1 MQALVLAAGWAT
13 RLGSIT
19 GGGPKHLLP
28 IGSRTVIDFVLDRLA
43 AVPEVER
50 VTVITHDVFFQQ
62 FVEWAAARRG
72 PPPVT
77 VMSDGTNSL
86 DTRLGAVGDMAY
98 FIRESGIDDDLVAI
112 AGDNLFDFD
121 LAPLARAARQD
132 LVVGLYDVGS
142 LDLAT
147 RYGVVE
153 IDDAGVVTS
162 FVEKPERPRS
172 TLASAAI
179 YGIPRARL
187 GAVQA
192 FMDAGGDPDKS
203 GELIA
208 WLHTHERVLG
218 QVFTGRWIDIGSPDE
233 YERAQAEFGA

>member
-13 RLGSIT
+13 RLGTVT

-28 IGSRTVIDFVLDRLA
+28 IGPRTVIDFVLDRLG

-50 VTVITHDVFFQQ
+50 VSVITHDVFFPL
-62 FVEWAAARRG
+62 FMEWAAARPG
-72 PPPVT
+72 GPPVT
-77 VMSDGTNSL
+77 VMSDGTSSL
-86 DTRLGAVGDMAY
+86 GGRLGAVGDMAY
-98 FIRESGIDDDLVAI
+98 FIRESGVDDDLLAV

-121 LAPLARAARQD
+121 LAPLARAARRD

-153 IDDAGVVTS
+153 IDNEGVVTS

-187 GAVQA
+187 DAVQA

-208 WLHTHERVLG
+208 WLHTHQRVLG
-218 QVFTGRWIDIGSPDE
+218 QVFSGRWIDIGSPDE
-233 YERAQAEFGA
+233 YARAQAEFGA

>member
-1 MQALVLAAGWAT
+1 M
-13 RLGSIT
+13 
-19 GGGPKHLLP
+19 
-28 IGSRTVIDFVLDRLA
+28 IDFVVDRLSDI
-43 AVPEVER
+43 PEVER
-50 VTVITHDVFFQQ
+50 VTVITHDVFFPL
-62 FVEWAAARRG
+62 FMEWAAGRPG
-72 PPPVT
+72 GPPVT
-77 VMSDGTNSL
+77 VMSDGTSSL
-86 DTRLGAVGDMAY
+86 DGRLGAVGDMAY
-98 FIRESGIDDDLVAI
+98 FIRESGVDDDLLAV

-121 LAPLARAARQD
+121 LAPLARAARRD

-153 IDDAGVVTS
+153 IDDEGVVTS

-208 WLHTHERVLG
+208 WLHTHQRVLG
-218 QVFTGRWIDIGSPDE
+218 QVFSGRWIDIGSPDE
-233 YERAQAEFGA
+233 YARAQAEFGV

>member
-13 RLGSIT
+13 RLGTIT

-28 IGSRTVIDFVLDRLA
+28 IGSRTVIDFVVDRLSA
-43 AVPEVER
+43 IPEVER
-50 VTVITHDVFFQQ
+50 VTVITHDVFFQL
-62 FVEWAAARRG
+62 FEEWASDRAG
-72 PPPVT
+72 GTPVA

-86 DTRLGAVGDMAY
+86 DSRLGAVGDMAY
-98 FIRESGIDDDLVAI
+98 FIRASGVDDDLLAI

-121 LAPLARAARQD
+121 LAPLARAACRD

-142 LDLAT
+142 LELAT

-153 IDDAGVVTS
+153 IDEAGVVTS
-162 FVEKPERPRS
+162 FVEKPKRPRS

-218 QVFTGRWIDIGSPDE
+218 QVFSGRWIDIGSPDE
-233 YERAQAEFGA
+233 YARAQAEFGG

>member
-13 RLGSIT
+13 RLGTVT

-28 IGSRTVIDFVLDRLA
+28 IGPCTVIDFVLDRLSK
-43 AVPEVER
+43 VPEVER
-50 VTVITHDVFFQQ
+50 VTVITHDVFFPL
-62 FVEWAAARRG
+62 FMEWAAGRPGG
-72 PPPVT
+72 PPVA
-77 VMSDGTNSL
+77 VMSDGTSTL
-86 DTRLGAVGDMAY
+86 DGRLGAVGDMAY
-98 FIRESGIDDDLVAI
+98 FIRESGVDDDLLAV

-121 LAPLARAARQD
+121 LAPLARAARRD

-153 IDDAGVVTS
+153 IDNEGVVTS
-162 FVEKPERPRS
+162 FVEKPECPRS
-172 TLASAAI
+172 TLASAAV

-218 QVFTGRWIDIGSPDE
+218 QVFSGRWIDIGSPDE
-233 YERAQAEFGA
+233 YARAQAEFGA

>member
-1 MQALVLAAGWAT
+1 MHALVLAAGWAT

-28 IGSRTVIDFVLDRLA
+28 IGSRTVIDFVVDRLG
-43 AVPEVER
+43 AVPEVEQ
-50 VTVITHDVFFQQ
+50 VTVITHDVFFQR
-62 FVEWAAARRG
+62 FVDWAAERQG
-72 PPPVT
+72 QTPVT
-77 VMSDGTNSL
+77 VMSDGTDSL

-98 FIRESGIDDDLVAI
+98 FIRESGIDDDLVVV

-121 LAPLARAARQD
+121 LVPLARTARRN

-142 LDLAT
+142 LELAT

-153 IDDAGVVTS
+153 IDDADVVTS

-179 YGIPRARL
+179 YGIPREHL

-218 QVFTGRWIDIGSPDE
+218 QVFSGRWIDIGSPDE
-233 YERAQAEFGA
+233 YARAQAEFGG

>member
-28 IGSRTVIDFVLDRLA
+28 IGSRTVIDFVLDRLG
-43 AVPEVER
+43 AVPQVDR
-50 VTVITHDVFFQQ
+50 VTVITHEVFFRH
-62 FVEWAAARRG
+62 FMEWAAERQG
-72 PPPVT
+72 SPPVT

-98 FIRESGIDDDLVAI
+98 FIRKSGIDDDLLAV
-112 AGDNLFDFD
+112 AGDNLFDFN
-121 LAPLARAARQD
+121 LAPLAQAAHRD

-153 IDDAGVVTS
+153 IDDEGVVTS
-162 FVEKPERPRS
+162 FVEKPECPRS

-203 GELIA
+203 GDLIA
-208 WLHTHERVLG
+208 WLYTRERVLG
-218 QVFTGRWIDIGSPDE
+218 QVFSGRWIDIGSPDE
-233 YERAQAEFGA
+233 YTRAQDEFGG

>member
-13 RLGSIT
+13 RLGTIT

-28 IGSRTVIDFVLDRLA
+28 IGSRTVIDFVLDRLG

-50 VTVITHDVFFQQ
+50 VTVITHDVFFRQ
-62 FVEWAAARRG
+62 FVEWAAARPGR
-72 PPPVT
+72 PPVT

-98 FIRESGIDDDLVAI
+98 FIRESGIDDDLLAI

-121 LAPLARAARQD
+121 LAPLARAARRD
-132 LVVGLYDVGS
+132 LVVGLYDVES

-153 IDDAGVVTS
+153 VDEVDVVTS
-162 FVEKPERPRS
+162 FVEKPGRPRS

-179 YGIPRARL
+179 YGIPRMHL

-218 QVFTGRWIDIGSPDE
+218 QVFSGRWIDIGSPDE
-233 YERAQAEFGA
+233 YTRAQAEFGG

>member
-1 MQALVLAAGWAT
+1 M
-13 RLGSIT
+13 
-19 GGGPKHLLP
+19 
-28 IGSRTVIDFVLDRLA
+28 IDFVVDGLSE
-43 AVPEVER
+43 VSEVER
-50 VTVITHDVFFQQ
+50 VTVITHDVFFPL
-62 FVEWAAARRG
+62 FMEWAAGRKG
-72 PPPVT
+72 GPPVT
-77 VMSDGTNSL
+77 VMSDGTSSL
-86 DTRLGAVGDMAY
+86 DGRLGAVGDMAY
-98 FIRESGIDDDLVAI
+98 FIRESGVDDDLLAV

-121 LAPLARAARQD
+121 LAPLARAARRD

-153 IDDAGVVTS
+153 IDDEGVVTS

-179 YGIPRARL
+179 YGIPHARL

-208 WLHTHERVLG
+208 WLHTHQRVLG
-218 QVFTGRWIDIGSPDE
+218 QVFSGRWIDIGSPDE
-233 YERAQAEFGA
+233 YARAQAEFGA

>member
-1 MQALVLAAGWAT
+1 MHALVLAAGWAT

-28 IGSRTVIDFVLDRLA
+28 IGSRTVIDFVVDRLGA
-43 AVPEVER
+43 IPDVEQ
-50 VTVITHDVFFQQ
+50 VTVITHDVFFPL
-62 FVEWAAARRG
+62 FLEWAAARQG
-72 PPPVT
+72 QPPVT

-98 FIRESGIDDDLVAI
+98 FIRESGIDDDLLAI

-121 LAPLARAARQD
+121 LAPLARAAQKD

-153 IDDAGVVTS
+153 TDDEGVVTN
-162 FVEKPERPRS
+162 FIEKPERPRS

-179 YGIPRARL
+179 YGIPRAHL

-192 FMDAGGDPDKS
+192 FMDTGGDPDKS

-218 QVFTGRWIDIGSPDE
+218 QVFSGRWIDIGSPDE
-233 YERAQAEFGA
+233 YARAQAEFGG

>member
-1 MQALVLAAGWAT
+1 MHALVLAAGWAT

-28 IGSRTVIDFVLDRLA
+28 IGSRTVIDFVVDRLG
-43 AVPEVER
+43 AVSEVEH
-50 VTVITHDVFFQQ
+50 VTVITHDVFFKR
-62 FVEWAAARRG
+62 FVEWAADRQGR
-72 PPPVT
+72 PPVT
-77 VMSDGTNSL
+77 VMSDGTDSL
-86 DTRLGAVGDMAY
+86 DTRLGAVGDMAH
-98 FIRESGIDDDLVAI
+98 FIRESGIDDDLLAI

-121 LAPLARAARQD
+121 LAPLARMARRD

-142 LDLAT
+142 LELAT

-153 IDDAGVVTS
+153 IDDTDVVTS

-179 YGIPRARL
+179 YGIPRAHL
-187 GAVQA
+187 GAVQS

-208 WLHTHERVLG
+208 WLYTHERVLG
-218 QVFTGRWIDIGSPDE
+218 QVFAGRWIDIGSPDE
-233 YERAQAEFGA
+233 YARAQAEFGG

>member
-13 RLGSIT
+13 RLGTIT

-28 IGSRTVIDFVLDRLA
+28 IGPRTVIDFVLDRLGT
-43 AVPEVER
+43 VPEVER
-50 VTVITHDVFFQQ
+50 VSVITHDVFFPL
-62 FVEWAAARRG
+62 FTEWAAARHG
-72 PPPVT
+72 GPPVT
-77 VMSDGTNSL
+77 VMSDGTSSL
-86 DTRLGAVGDMAY
+86 DGRLGAVGDMAH
-98 FIRESGIDDDLVAI
+98 FIRESGVDDDLLAV

-121 LAPLARAARQD
+121 LAPLARAARRD

-142 LDLAT
+142 LDLAR

-153 IDDAGVVTS
+153 VDDEGVVTS

-172 TLASAAI
+172 TLASAAV

-218 QVFTGRWIDIGSPDE
+218 QVFSGRWIDIGSPDE
-233 YERAQAEFGA
+233 YARAQAEFGA